1 MKKGT
6 KVISVE
12 GGVKGIVVAEDS
24 YVYHVV
30 FENQESWNYT
40 KKDNIWSGFDR
51 DTEIDWIECN
61 KMWRKQ
67 VRLLEEDNQEEIIEL
82 FLDDEGEYDYEV

>member
-6 KVISVE
+6 KVVSVE
-12 GGVKGIVVAEDS
+12 GGVKGIVIEEDR
-24 YVYHVV
+24 YVYSVM
-30 FENQESWNYT
+30 FENEESWNYR
-40 KKDNIWSGFDR
+40 KEDNIWAGFDR
-51 DTEIDWIECN
+51 DTEIDWIERN

-82 FLDDEGEYDYEV
+82 FLDNEGEYEED